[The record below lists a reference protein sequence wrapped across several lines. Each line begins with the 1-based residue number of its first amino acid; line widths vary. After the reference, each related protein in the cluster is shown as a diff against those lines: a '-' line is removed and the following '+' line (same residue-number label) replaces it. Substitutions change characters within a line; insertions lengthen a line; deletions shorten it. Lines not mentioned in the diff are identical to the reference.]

1 MAKKGLHMQMTVK
14 CIILCNE
21 LHQVTASSIMFHWTL
36 VLLYSVLMLSLV
48 LCSRKCR
55 DFLSL
60 SKQLTFNTSSFQ
72 IYRQVPSI
80 ETSLFL
86 RLLGSAHRNLL
97 TSSWMAGQWQPDLAG
112 SPGLTWMFNRLLC
125 CFCEKCIPDGDLGSW
140 EHISSSPHGG
150 HLLWKMEVP
159 SFYYKQF

>member
-80 ETSLFL
+80 KPVCS
-86 RLLGSAHRNLL
+86 
-97 TSSWMAGQWQPDLAG
+97 
-112 SPGLTWMFNRLLC
+112 
-125 CFCEKCIPDGDLGSW
+125 
-140 EHISSSPHGG
+140 
-150 HLLWKMEVP
+150 
-159 SFYYKQF
+159 